1 MKRDNN
7 NAKNS
12 RSRTLTL
19 MLALA
24 MVLTLGVTGLTACK
38 TNGPADGKETPADT
52 ETALPTEEP
61 TPTEAPTPVPWSV
74 DEQGRRLAG
83 SDTTVVRDGTPKK
96 YFTMSFDDGIT
107 QDQHLIEIFN
117 KYNFKGVTFFINT
130 GLFGANWTW
139 VGQTLGMP
147 SLTHKRWTKAQFQT
161 GIYDGFDVACHTV
174 NHGSLKNYD
183 EAGVINEV
191 QQNADDIYELTGI
204 YPLGMAWP
212 GGDTEYTNK
221 TVDIVSNQTTI
232 CFSRGVSG
240 TNKFTLPKYWLK
252 WMPTTTFGD
261 GKTALTLA
269 KKFLKAE
276 AESDMLFYV
285 WGHGYELDFY
295 DSWDELD
302 ELIKMITEAED
313 VVIVTNSEFYWLFKD
328 EIPKWK

>member
-1 MKRDNN
+1 MKNTMANRRIRLL
-7 NAKNS
+7 AVLLAAVMA
-12 RSRTLTL
+12 LT
-19 MLALA
+19 MAA
-24 MVLTLGVTGLTACK
+24 GLTACK
-38 TNGPADGKETPADT
+38 TGGGTDDGRT
-52 ETALPTEEP
+52 EPGKATELPTEAATEV
-61 TPTEAPTPVPWSV
+61 PTEAPTPVPWSV

-83 SDTTVVRDGTPKK
+83 SDTKVVRDGTPKK

-107 QDQHLIEIFN
+107 QDQHIIEIFN
-117 KYNFKGVTFFINT
+117 KYGFKGCTFFINT

-147 SLTHKRWTKAQFQT
+147 SLTHQRWTKAQFKT

-191 QQNADDIYELTGI
+191 QKNADDIYALTGI

-221 TVDIVSNQTTI
+221 TVDIVSGETSI

-261 GKTALTLA
+261 GNMAITLA
-269 KKFLKAE
+269 KKFLKTE
-276 AESDMLFYV
+276 ATSDMVFYV

-295 DSWDELD
+295 NSWDKLD
-302 ELIKMITEAED
+302 ELIKMMTEAED

>member
-1 MKRDNN
+1 MK
-7 NAKNS
+7 NAMEN
-12 RSRTLTL
+12 RRIRLLAVLLAGVMALT
-19 MLALA
+19 MAA
-24 MVLTLGVTGLTACK
+24 GLTACK
-38 TNGPADGKETPADT
+38 TPGGTDDGKATNVPA
-52 ETALPTEEP
+52 ELPTEAATEV
-61 TPTEAPTPVPWSV
+61 PTEAPTAVPPWSV

-83 SDTTVVRDGTPKK
+83 SDTKVVRDGTPKK

-107 QDQHLIEIFN
+107 QDEHLIEIFN

-240 TNKFTLPKYWLK
+240 TNKFNLPKYWLK

-261 GKTALTLA
+261 GKMALTLA
-269 KKFLKAE
+269 KKFIE
-276 AESDMLFYV
+276 SDCESDMLFYV

-313 VVIVTNSEFYWLFKD
+313 IVIVTNSEFYWLFKD

>member
-1 MKRDNN
+1 MNRRIPENPRK
-7 NAKNS
+7 K
-12 RSRTLTL
+12 TIGGL
-19 MLALA
+19 
-24 MVLTLGVTGLTACK
+24 TGLLLLFALCLLLPMAAAQAVESSPAAEAETTRKTTAATQPK
-38 TNGPADGKETPADT
+38 TTEAPETDA
-52 ETALPTEEP
+52 PT
-61 TPTEAPTPVPWSV
+61 TEAPTTEPPTEDPPEEEPFRVLFQPY
-74 DEQGRRLAG
+74 A
-83 SDTTVVRDGTPKK
+83 
-96 YFTMSFDDGIT
+96 YDGIT
-107 QDQHLIEIFN
+107 QDQHIIEIFN
-117 KYNFKGVTFFINT
+117 KYGFKGCTFFINT

-139 VGQTLGMP
+139 VGETLGMP
-147 SLTHKRWTKAQFQT
+147 SLTHKRWTKTQFQT

-191 QQNADDIYELTGI
+191 QNNADDIYALTGI

-221 TVDIVSNQTTI
+221 TVDIVSGKTSI

-261 GKTALTLA
+261 GNMAITLA
-269 KKFLKAE
+269 KKFLKTE
-276 AESDMLFYV
+276 ATSDMVFYV

-295 DSWDELD
+295 NSWDKLD
-302 ELIKMITEAED
+302 ELIKMMTEAED